1 MFKKVLLT
9 SLSCCC
15 FACVKGSR
23 KNASVLTELVA
34 VKKPQP
40 KLFGF
45 DISAFKV
52 VTGTV
57 KKGDNLSAILSDH
70 DVDYQKI
77 LQASAMRESFDVR
90 SLQAGKKYVLF
101 NAKDD
106 SNSCQIFVYQPD
118 RVHYVVVDLR
128 DSPRVYKAKRK
139 VVEVTRQASGCI
151 QSSLYESVKA
161 AGASDLVTLRLA
173 GIYAWSIDFFHLQ
186 KGDRFKV
193 IYKEKYVQDS
203 VYVGMGAIE
212 AACFEH
218 RGKPYYAF
226 RYETDSANGILGY
239 YSDSARSMRRQ
250 FLKSPLRFGHISSHY
265 SLHRFHP
272 VLHRWKAHLGTD
284 FVAPRGT
291 PIRATASG
299 RVIASTYN
307 HSNGN
312 YVKIRHNATYTTQ
325 YLHMSKRLVKRGQY
339 VKQDD
344 TIGLVGS
351 TGWATAPHVCYRF
364 WKNGRQVDP
373 FKQRLPPA
381 KSIKKSKRRA
391 YLAYIKPLKAELDAM
406 PYHEASTDSHAT
418 SRI

>member
-1 MFKKVLLT
+1 MFKTVWLTGLL
-9 SLSCCC
+9 CCC
-15 FACVKGSR
+15 AACAREGKKNTDVRAKPVSVKR
-23 KNASVLTELVA
+23 
-34 VKKPQP
+34 PQP

-45 DISAFKV
+45 DISAFKLV
-52 VTGTV
+52 RGTV
-57 KKGDNLSAILSDH
+57 KKGDNLSAILSDY
-70 DVDYQKI
+70 DVNYQKI
-77 LQASAMRESFDVR
+77 MQASAMRDRFDPR

-101 NAKDD
+101 NAKDN

-118 RVHYVVVDLR
+118 EVHYVVVDLR
-128 DSPRVYKAKRK
+128 DSPCVYKAKRK
-139 VVEVTRQASGCI
+139 VVEVTRGASGCI
-151 QSSLYESVKA
+151 QSSLYEAVKA
-161 AGASDLVTLRLA
+161 SGASDLVTLRLA
-173 GIYAWSIDFFHLQ
+173 DVYAWSIDFFHLRE
-186 KGDRFKV
+186 GDRFKV

-226 RYETDSANGILGY
+226 RYEIDSAKGIVGY

-272 VLHRWKAHLGTD
+272 ILHRWKAHLGTD

-291 PIRATASG
+291 PIRATSSG

-312 YVKIRHNATYTTQ
+312 YVKIRHNATYATQ
-325 YLHMSKRLVKRGQY
+325 YLHMSRRLVKRGQY
-339 VKQDD
+339 VKQGD

-373 FKQRLPPA
+373 FKQHLPPA
-381 KSIKKSKRRA
+381 KSIKKSERAA
-391 YLAYIKPLKAELDAM
+391 YLAYIKPLKAKLDAM
-406 PYHEASTDSHAT
+406 PYHEASTDSNGT
-418 SRI
+418 S